1 MPSRFVAV
9 QQREMPERNARR
21 ARFLVYN
28 GYTLATIVENR
39 RFL

>member
-1 MPSRFVAV
+1 MTLLPIAGDSV
-9 QQREMPERNARR
+9 
-21 ARFLVYN
+21 FLQLNVLIVGSLHVYN